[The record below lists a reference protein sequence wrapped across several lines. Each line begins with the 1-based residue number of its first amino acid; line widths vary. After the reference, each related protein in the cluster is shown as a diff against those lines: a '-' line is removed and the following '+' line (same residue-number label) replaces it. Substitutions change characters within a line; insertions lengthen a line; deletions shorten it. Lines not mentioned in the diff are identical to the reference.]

1 MVLEMRLYDKADLA
15 KLKDS
20 KPVPIIAHS
29 HEVIVP
35 VVYSGMVNR
44 FLEHKGIHLPL
55 THHQLA
61 DMKREADVP
70 GYAKGTKDL
79 KKKKK
84 KRAKKTKKN
93 VIAPVGLGIAPA
105 PSRAQMLYDSLRPDH
120 YSTIRPM
127 VQPGYVQPPQIPDY
141 KKEADEH
148 LKREQ
153 EAITRYRKELM
164 EKEKVNQ
171 MKQLSYNEHQW
182 EQSHRP
188 LRQDEDQL
196 PIRESEQFGAPHDF
210 RKPSEV
216 VIEEID
222 EEEAKKPEKP
232 RVAPREESEEPA
244 EPAEPAKKTVATMD
258 ANESLEWA
266 HELVDEVSVKQN
278 PMAYLMA
285 HADMKVYERCLS
297 LWRVPFKKGLKKQQ
311 KIELWVDYVTQH

>member
-1 MVLEMRLYDKADLA
+1 MKLYDKADLA

-44 FLEHKGIHLPL
+44 FLEHKGIKLPL

-61 DMKREADVP
+61 DMKREADCP

-105 PSRAQMLYDSLRPDH
+105 PSRAQMLYSNLRPDH
-120 YSTIRPM
+120 YSTVRPI
-127 VQPGYVQPPQIPDY
+127 VQPGYMQPPQIPDY

-153 EAITRYRKELM
+153 EAISRYRRELM

-171 MKQLSYNEHQW
+171 MRQLEYNERLW
-182 EQSHRP
+182 EDSHRP
-188 LRQDEDQL
+188 LRQDEQQV
-196 PIRESEQFGAPHDF
+196 PIRESDNFGAPHEYS
-210 RKPSEV
+210 RPSGVIKPKAISEYN
-216 VIEEID
+216 
-222 EEEAKKPEKP
+222 
-232 RVAPREESEEPA
+232 PREEIKLPA
-244 EPAEPAKKTVATMD
+244 V
-258 ANESLEWA
+258 
-266 HELVDEVSVKQN
+266 H
-278 PMAYLMA
+278 
-285 HADMKVYERCLS
+285 
-297 LWRVPFKKGLKKQQ
+297 
-311 KIELWVDYVTQH
+311 

>member
-1 MVLEMRLYDKADLA
+1 MTKGGGAPHLYGKADLA

-20 KPVPIIAHS
+20 KPVPIIAHA

-105 PSRAQMLYDSLRPDH
+105 PSRAQMLYDNLRPDN
-120 YSTIRPM
+120 YSMIRPM

-141 KKEADEH
+141 KREAEEKVKLEKKALEMYLQETEH
-148 LKREQ
+148 RINHMKNLEKRERDLAQSMAPMRMDDRQIPVRHAHGYSTDSWDSDAYRNDFSDLEERATYQSFIDQHLQ
-153 EAITRYRKELM
+153 ERM
-164 EKEKVNQ
+164 ERRAERREKA
-171 MKQLSYNEHQW
+171 
-182 EQSHRP
+182 QSSSSSASVSSASSEYPKVTDVVVSKPKRGRP
-188 LRQDEDQL
+188 NK
-196 PIRESEQFGAPHDF
+196 SS
-210 RKPSEV
+210 PS
-216 VIEEID
+216 
-222 EEEAKKPEKP
+222 
-232 RVAPREESEEPA
+232 
-244 EPAEPAKKTVATMD
+244 
-258 ANESLEWA
+258 
-266 HELVDEVSVKQN
+266 
-278 PMAYLMA
+278 
-285 HADMKVYERCLS
+285 
-297 LWRVPFKKGLKKQQ
+297 
-311 KIELWVDYVTQH
+311 

>member
-84 KRAKKTKKN
+84 KRAKKAKKN

-105 PSRAQMLYDSLRPDH
+105 PSRAQMLYDNLRPDN
-120 YSTIRPM
+120 YSMIRPM

-141 KKEADEH
+141 KREAEEKVKLEKKALEMYLQETEH
-148 LKREQ
+148 RINHMKNLEKRERELAQ
-153 EAITRYRKELM
+153 SMAPMRMDDRQIPVRHAHGYSTDSWDSDAYR
-164 EKEKVNQ
+164 ND
-171 MKQLSYNEHQW
+171 LS
-182 EQSHRP
+182 
-188 LRQDEDQL
+188 
-196 PIRESEQFGAPHDF
+196 
-210 RKPSEV
+210 
-216 VIEEID
+216 D
-222 EEEAKKPEKP
+222 EEERAAYQSFIVQHLDERMERRAERRKK
-232 RVAPREESEEPA
+232 AQSSASSASASSASASSASASSASSEYPKVTDVVIS
-244 EPAEPAKKTVATMD
+244 PPKRGRPKK
-258 ANESLEWA
+258 S
-266 HELVDEVSVKQN
+266 S
-278 PMAYLMA
+278 P
-285 HADMKVYERCLS
+285 S
-297 LWRVPFKKGLKKQQ
+297 
-311 KIELWVDYVTQH
+311 